1 MVKKILFIGGAHR
14 QGAKIFLSNDNE
26 LIEKSNESFEI
37 DSKNEDM
44 ESIFV
49 DIDNDNDLDL
59 YVVSGGNEFN
69 NRSIELAD
77 RIYLN
82 DGKGNFKR
90 DTQEDLQNYTISG

>member
-1 MVKKILFIGGAHR
+1 M
-14 QGAKIFLSNDNE
+14 
-26 LIEKSNESFEI
+26 IEKNIESFEV

-44 ESIFV
+44 ESIFI

-77 RIYLN
+77 RIYIN
-82 DGKGNFKR
+82 DGKGNFKEIFKR
-90 DTQEDLQNYTISG
+90 IYKIIQLVVRQ

>member
-1 MVKKILFIGGAHR
+1 
-14 QGAKIFLSNDNE
+14 
-26 LIEKSNESFEI
+26 
-37 DSKNEDM
+37 M
-44 ESIFV
+44 ESIFI

-90 DTQEDLQNYTISG
+90 ESNPNRYSESFL